1 MGNPCSGPS
10 RAVAAGS
17 FCARRGSCS
26 HGAAPEAAQSLVQL
40 PLAALA
46 SPAWLLLLG
55 RTESPLGP
63 PSHSVLQ
70 AEPSQI
76 PDPRHVWSRHS
87 LPITDMCCGF
97 GGPLARAA
105 TASLD
110 QTAKVRLGS
119 EQTNVPEVCRPGR
132 VKAWLQQSCPCG
144 LQQLGFL
151 AVSVMT
157 QSCQASWVLPLQ
169 TAAVSLHLPSDR
181 VSSCFAVPLV
191 PGGHWAHPS
200 FPFPGVPSVWQDAE
214 RGAGSSGHGRHRS
227 WSRVCCSCLAGRL
240 CPGEPDRVRRPQAGQ
255 GLFWSR

>member
-1 MGNPCSGPS
+1 MLGTESIGARSPDHEVPSAARRQDQLQPVSKLSLKPAGGDRAAPSLCKLCSAVILSARSSFPGVPPKIPKLQHFPQVSAAEGSVPS
-10 RAVAAGS
+10 DGGTPVAALLVPWLL
-17 FCARRGSCS
+17 
-26 HGAAPEAAQSLVQL
+26 AASALGVGLAATEPSPRQQSLVQL

-119 EQTNVPEVCRPGR
+119 EQTNVPEVCRPRR

-157 QSCQASWVLPLQ
+157 QSCQ
-169 TAAVSLHLPSDR
+169 T
-181 VSSCFAVPLV
+181 
-191 PGGHWAHPS
+191 
-200 FPFPGVPSVWQDAE
+200 
-214 RGAGSSGHGRHRS
+214 
-227 WSRVCCSCLAGRL
+227 
-240 CPGEPDRVRRPQAGQ
+240 
-255 GLFWSR
+255 